1 MTDKQLESAAIE
13 FCRMEGGYGMNSEL
27 FDVVVFH
34 RETKAVWSIVGH
46 NLRGHDG
53 TSSGRGTAE
62 MRQRTMQ
69 ERMNDRYDCLIVP
82 AGSCVVGG
90 KVSNAK
96 ECK

>member
-1 MTDKQLESAAIE
+1 M
-13 FCRMEGGYGMNSEL
+13 SEPL

-34 RETKAVWSIVGH
+34 RETKAVWSIVGR

-53 TSSGRGTAE
+53 TGSGRGTAE
-62 MRQRTMQ
+62 MRQQTMQ

-90 KVSNAK
+90 TVTNGK
-96 ECK
+96 ESR